1 MRIVTMTVALLIFW
15 SVVVPPEA
23 WVDVVVGAIASL
35 ALAVWAARFLW
46 PHAGPHHSSLH
57 LSRVPAFALLTAKR
71 IIVAAAQVL
80 RIVMDPRLPI
90 EPFVLRQ
97 TVHFDEEAAR
107 VVYANAI
114 TITPGTLTLD
124 VDGDVVTVH
133 ALDPELARDVVDGTL
148 ARDVSRLFERRVAS

>member
-1 MRIVTMTVALLIFW
+1 MRTVTMTAALVLFW
-15 SVVVPPEA
+15 NVVVPPEG
-23 WVDVVVGAIASL
+23 WVDVVVGAVASL

-57 LSRVPAFALLTAKR
+57 MARVPGFALLTAKR
-71 IIVAAAQVL
+71 IVIAAAQVL

-90 EPFVLRQ
+90 EPFVVRQ

-124 VDGDVVTVH
+124 VDGDAVTVH
-133 ALDPELARDVVDGTL
+133 ALGPELARDVVDGTL
-148 ARDVSRLFERRVAS
+148 ARDVARLFERRQPS

>member
-1 MRIVTMTVALLIFW
+1 MRTVTMTAALLLFW
-15 SVVVPPEA
+15 NVVVPPEG
-23 WVDVVVGAIASL
+23 WVDVLVGAVASL

-57 LSRVPAFALLTAKR
+57 VSRVPAFALQTVKR
-71 IIVAAAQVL
+71 IVVAAAQVL

-90 EPFVLRQ
+90 EPFVVRQ

-124 VDGDVVTVH
+124 LDGDIVTVH

-148 ARDVSRLFERRVAS
+148 ARDVARLFEPRTVP

>member
-1 MRIVTMTVALLIFW
+1 MRIVTMTAALLIFW
-15 SVVVPPEA
+15 NVVVPPEG
-23 WVDVVVGAIASL
+23 WVDVLVGTVASL

-57 LSRVPAFALLTAKR
+57 MARIPGFALLTAKR
-71 IIVAAAQVL
+71 IVIAAAQVL

-90 EPFVLRQ
+90 EPFVVRQ

-124 VDGDVVTVH
+124 VDGDAVTVH
-133 ALDPELARDVVDGTL
+133 ALGPELARDVVDGTL
-148 ARDVSRLFERRVAS
+148 ARDVARLFERRQPS

>member
-1 MRIVTMTVALLIFW
+1 MRIVSMTVALLLFW
-15 SVVVPPEA
+15 SVVVPPET
-23 WVDVVVGAIASL
+23 WLDVVVGVIASF

-57 LSRVPAFALLTAKR
+57 LARIPGFALLTVKR
-71 IIVAAAQVL
+71 IVIAAAQVL

-90 EPFVLRQ
+90 QPFVVRQ

-124 VDGDVVTVH
+124 LDGDVVTVH
-133 ALDPELARDVVDGTL
+133 ALDAELARDVVDGTL
-148 ARDVSRLFERRVAS
+148 ARDVARLFERRRAS